1 MTTLAVRPTQTPSVT
16 ADQMELITR
25 TVAQD
30 ATTDE
35 LRLYLYDCA
44 RQGVH
49 PLDKLIHFTKRAGKY
64 TPITSIDFMRIRAAE
79 TGEYA
84 GSDDA
89 IFPLPFGQEYFQATV
104 TVWRLVG
111 GIRCAFTATARWS
124 EYKPDQDFMWRKMP
138 HVMLGKCAEALALR
152 KGFPRQLAG
161 LYAKEELDQAD
172 IVDVPVAAPAS
183 PKPAPVPALAT
194 PPGTSQVLSVR
205 TWGKKNDQYAIR
217 FVGDEREFVTREA
230 KLAAICEQVK
240 DTDHRVAWTFEDRVA
255 NDKTYHNLKTVTID
269 PPLAD
274 APITAN
280 DIPF

>member
-1 MTTLAVRPTQTPSVT
+1 
-16 ADQMELITR
+16 
-25 TVAQD
+25 
-30 ATTDE
+30 
-35 LRLYLYDCA
+35 
-44 RQGVH
+44 
-49 PLDKLIHFTKRAGKY
+49 
-64 TPITSIDFMRIRAAE
+64 
-79 TGEYA
+79 
-84 GSDDA
+84 
-89 IFPLPFGQEYFQATV
+89 
-104 TVWRLVG
+104 
-111 GIRCAFTATARWS
+111 
-124 EYKPDQDFMWRKMP
+124 MWDKMP
-138 HVMLGKCAEALALR
+138 HTMLAKCAEALALR

-161 LYAKEELDQAD
+161 LYAKEELDQA
-172 IVDVPVAAPAS
+172 VGLEAPA
-183 PKPAPVPALAT
+183 PIDIGGTPTPPRQKPAPVPALAT
-194 PPGTSQVLSVR
+194 PGTSQVLSVR